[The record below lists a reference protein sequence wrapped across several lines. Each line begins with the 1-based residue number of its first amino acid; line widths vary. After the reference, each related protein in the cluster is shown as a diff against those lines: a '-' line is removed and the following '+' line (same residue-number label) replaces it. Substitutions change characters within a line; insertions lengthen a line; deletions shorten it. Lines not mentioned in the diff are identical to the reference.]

1 MPAPRGGSFWTFI
14 TILVLL
20 QLLLHLGLGLGAT
33 APDLLT
39 VAVLLGARRLSG
51 KAATLLGALLG
62 LLEDALSLYA
72 FGAEAVT
79 LGLLGFA
86 GARSRDFFLGE
97 STLFLG
103 VYLFVGKWLHD
114 VVITLLTGTG
124 SSMDMVSRLLLH
136 APIASLYAAVCGTLA
151 LGLYRAL
158 SADR

>member
-39 VAVLLGARRLSG
+39 VAV
-51 KAATLLGALLG
+51 LLGALLG